1 MNLHKAET
9 KFFSDLIR
17 ATSQFLNINEIFIEK
32 DYWITLVLNRLSKT
46 NYADE
51 TVFKGGTSLSKGF
64 GLINRFSE
72 DVDIAI
78 SNAKQKSGNVVKNII
93 RNVEKEITKELSEV
107 NLRGVTSKGSKYR
120 KSVFEYSSIDSKNKN
135 NRLIVEINAFANP
148 FPFQKC
154 TIKSLIYDFLNQTN
168 NAKYIEQYSL
178 YPFTINVLKKEQTLI
193 EKLISLIRF
202 SFNENAV
209 QSISTKIRHFY
220 DLYYLMNDPECNE
233 FIKSPH
239 FKKRFLEIFEHD
251 KKIFNE
257 PENWESKELIASPLL
272 NNFINI
278 WQELKEIYKTE
289 LSVLS
294 FSEIPDEKQV
304 SCSFIELL
312 KFIKFK

>member
-32 DYWITLVLNRLSKT
+32 YYWITLVLNRLSKT

-148 FPFQKC
+148 FPFQQC

-239 FKKRFLEIFEHD
+239 FKKRFLEILEHD

-294 FSEIPDEKQV
+294 FSEIPDEKKSIQ
-304 SCSFIELL
+304 
-312 KFIKFK
+312 